1 MSVSSL
7 EVGLNPSQPSPVD
20 MNNNLEEEHLM
31 VGILSEVQNIEID
44 RKKTKIDKY
53 GIWFLQLISLKS
65 NHPIHKQKL
74 ELLPLLNECPQFL
87 QTSAQGKKVIIC
99 IRSYPCITKRP

>member
-53 GIWFLQLISLKS
+53 GI
-65 NHPIHKQKL
+65 
-74 ELLPLLNECPQFL
+74 
-87 QTSAQGKKVIIC
+87 
-99 IRSYPCITKRP
+99 